1 MSNSICLLPDRS
13 QQEEVMDFSSP
24 NLRLS
29 DSKFFFE
36 NLFLLLAKND
46 EKGNKLCVL
55 FYKWVGLSP
64 IDKFQ
69 LLMS

>member
-29 DSKFFFE
+29 DSRFFE
-36 NLFLLLAKND
+36 KLFLLLAKND

-55 FYKWVGLSP
+55 FYKWVDLSP
-64 IDKFQ
+64 IDKFH

>member
-29 DSKFFFE
+29 DSRFFE
-36 NLFLLLAKND
+36 KLFLLLAKND

>member
-29 DSKFFFE
+29 DSRFFE
-36 NLFLLLAKND
+36 KLFLLLAKND

-64 IDKFQ
+64 IDKFH